1 MKFNSAFIVLL
12 ALLLSAALSVA
23 QETSVDQIKQMMTN
37 SAENLT
43 TYTYSRSAESGI
55 SYSNES
61 IKKTFEAVKVT
72 QGKVNLTEPSGW
84 WSAQLTDKSSGQ
96 VLIWEGYFVNGS
108 EYWKE
113 NQNWTR
119 FMINDSAKIMEEYNE
134 IPGQVNLIN
143 YSNMKVVGSEN
154 CDGGE
159 CYKLMG
165 TPIEPIYK
173 GLIGLQLLAAY
184 FPSPLA
190 LPGELRNRSF
200 DIDNTD
206 LVNNSNIT
214 LTAWVSKDKSL
225 LKRLDINSSLVITP
239 KILNITAPNFRI
251 ESIMNEST
259 VYNNFGSP
267 VKIELPMEALKNESY
282 RTTGTD
288 WRWAAFGSVR
298 P

>member
-61 IKKTFEAVKVT
+61 IKKNFEAVKVT
-72 QGKVNLTEPSGW
+72 RGKVNLTEPSGW
-84 WSAQLTDKSSGQ
+84 WSAQLTDKSSGK
-96 VLIWEGYFVNGS
+96 VLTWEGYFVNGS

-113 NQNWTR
+113 NQNGTR
-119 FMINDSAKIMEEYNE
+119 FIINNSAKIMEEYNE
-134 IPGQVNLIN
+134 IPGQVSLIN
-143 YSNMKVVGSEN
+143 YSNMRVVGSEN
-154 CDGGE
+154 CDDGE

-173 GLIGLQLLAAY
+173 GMIGLQLLAAY
-184 FPSPLA
+184 FPSPFA

-200 DIDNTD
+200 DIDNTGLMND
-206 LVNNSNIT
+206 SNIT

-239 KILNITAPNFRI
+239 KILNITAPDYRI
-251 ESIMNEST
+251 ESTINEST

-267 VKIELPMEALKNESY
+267 VKIELPLEALKNESY
-282 RTTGTD
+282 RINGTD
-288 WRWAAFGSVR
+288 WRWAVFGSVR